1 MLLGKEEF
9 GTVSKFLMFYTTYI
23 CYRYYMVS
31 RKQLKVTGVPSM
43 LYTSIYITP
52 GPTYKKG
59 LFCVITELAQTLVFR
74 QWINQ
79 RVEKREQIRVHNRQL
94 GYDTKSRISHSFS
107 KDVRSDKDSLAIGH
121 ARAGKLSRKMRKE
134 ERQLLG
140 GGGIAVPEQKEA
152 L

>member
-1 MLLGKEEF
+1 MFFPPNSIFCRKSLALIVIYFSPRAAKFLLLKMLLGKEEF

-74 QWINQ
+74 Q
-79 RVEKREQIRVHNRQL
+79 
-94 GYDTKSRISHSFS
+94 
-107 KDVRSDKDSLAIGH
+107 
-121 ARAGKLSRKMRKE
+121 
-134 ERQLLG
+134 
-140 GGGIAVPEQKEA
+140 
-152 L
+152 